1 VAEGLV
7 RTLDEMARR
16 DVDVLALGREGNARF
31 VAGVT
36 RLWLAG
42 TRPFAPG
49 CVVVRATG
57 AVHLMSVTDAGVPA
71 EVPPERLY
79 PMSWNPVNIVE
90 SVAAIPGVSDA
101 ASIGVDGI
109 TPLFDQLLAARFP
122 NAELADGEEIMR
134 VARRVKT
141 PAEIECIRTA
151 VSVAEDAFGVVVGA
165 LHAGARE
172 SDLKGVFE
180 ERMAQLGTTTPA
192 FEGVFCVVDGDGPIR
207 RFVSDRTIADG
218 DLVAMNAGVL
228 VDGWE
233 GSLARTWPVDPRP
246 EHRLR
251 CARWRTEWTRA
262 RDRCRPGVRVGELR
276 TTPGLSL
283 QGVGLGY
290 EGLDDADRL
299 EPRMTLQLAL
309 ESAGVLGG
317 DALLVGDGAAH
328 PLTAFPYAPAG
339 E

>member
-1 VAEGLV
+1 
-7 RTLDEMARR
+7 
-16 DVDVLALGREGNARF
+16 
-31 VAGVT
+31 
-36 RLWLAG
+36 
-42 TRPFAPG
+42 
-49 CVVVRATG
+49 
-57 AVHLMSVTDAGVPA
+57 
-71 EVPPERLY
+71 
-79 PMSWNPVNIVE
+79 
-90 SVAAIPGVSDA
+90 
-101 ASIGVDGI
+101 
-109 TPLFDQLLAARFP
+109 
-122 NAELADGEEIMR
+122 
-134 VARRVKT
+134 
-141 PAEIECIRTA
+141 
-151 VSVAEDAFGVVVGA
+151 
-165 LHAGARE
+165 HAGARE

-192 FEGVFCVVDGDGPIR
+192 FEAVFCVVDGDGPIR

-251 CARWRTEWTRA
+251 CAQWRTEGTRA

-299 EPRMTLQLAL
+299 EPGMTLQLAL

-339 E
+339 EELPHPRPHRCPPDHEGAMADEAVPGAGAKVVATWRRALGRTGVVL

>member
-1 VAEGLV
+1 
-7 RTLDEMARR
+7 R

-36 RLWLAG
+36 RLLLAG
-42 TRPFAPG
+42 TRPLAPR
-49 CVVVRATG
+49 CVVVRAAG
-57 AVHLMSVTDAGVPA
+57 ARRPMGVTPA
-71 EVPPERLY
+71 RGPPEVPPPRVC
-79 PMSWNPVNIVE
+79 PMSREPRKLAE
-90 SVAAIPGVSDA
+90 SPAAITGVSDA

-172 SDLKGVFE
+172 SDLKGVLE
-180 ERMAQLGTTTPA
+180 ERMAQLGTTAPA
-192 FEGVFCVVDGDGPIR
+192 FEGVFCVVDGDCPIR

-251 CARWRTEWTRA
+251 CARWRTEW
-262 RDRCRPGVRVGELR
+262 
-276 TTPGLSL
+276 
-283 QGVGLGY
+283 
-290 EGLDDADRL
+290 
-299 EPRMTLQLAL
+299 
-309 ESAGVLGG
+309 
-317 DALLVGDGAAH
+317 
-328 PLTAFPYAPAG
+328 
-339 E
+339 